1 MGRASGPDKTTV
13 YFVTLFFRVRFVPAL
28 MPTHCF
34 LLFYVGLTHGV
45 PASNSNSDVVKKKI
59 QLRLINKP

>member
-1 MGRASGPDKTTV
+1 
-13 YFVTLFFRVRFVPAL
+13 

-45 PASNSNSDVVKKKI
+45 PASNSNSDVVKKKK
-59 QLRLINKP
+59 NPTPTHK